1 VTVEAVELG
10 LADRLGVGRVL
21 APPGVL
27 PQAAER
33 LDAET
38 GPGAGELAVDVELL
52 NLDATSHHQLR
63 EACGGDAE
71 AIGEAIAGIVRRR
84 GKMHNPVTGSGG
96 ILAGRVAEIGE
107 RFPADGLRVGDRI
120 ASVASLSLTP
130 LWLESVG
137 PLAAASPQIPVRG
150 RAILAAGLPWIGVPL
165 DLELSVALTALD
177 VYGAASHTRDLAR
190 RGAHVLILGAG
201 RAGLLAAAA
210 AEDAVGLAGRVTVAD
225 VSADAL
231 ARARSAGL
239 GAVGLRVDASDAL
252 AVERALAP
260 LGRADLTVVVV
271 DRPGCEMGAV
281 LATQP
286 DGAVLFFSMATSF
299 AAAALGAEGARATPR
314 LLIGNGYAADRGAYA
329 LDLLRARPP
338 LRAALT
344 EIATE
349 DGR

>member
-1 VTVEAVELG
+1 MEELA
-10 LADRLGVGRVL
+10 LAERLGAGRVL

-38 GPGAGELAVDVELL
+38 PAGAAELAVDVELL

-71 AIGEAIAGIVRRR
+71 AIGEAIAGIVGRR

-96 ILAGRVAEIGE
+96 ILAGRVAEIGD

-130 LWLESVG
+130 LRLESIG

-150 RAILAAGLPWIGVPL
+150 RAIIAAGLPWIGVPD
-165 DLELSVALTALD
+165 DLEPGVALAALD
-177 VYGAASHTRDLAR
+177 VYGAASHTRELAR

-210 AEDAVGLAGRVTVAD
+210 AEDAVGLAGRVTLTDISPA
-225 VSADAL
+225 AL
-231 ARARSAGL
+231 GRAGRAGL
-239 GAVGLRVDASDAL
+239 GAALVEADASDAL
-252 AVERALAP
+252 AVQRAVAP
-260 LGRADLTVVVV
+260 ADLTVVVV

-281 LATQP
+281 LATKP
-286 DGAVLFFSMATSF
+286 DGAVLLFSMATSF
-299 AAAALGAEGARATPR
+299 SAAALGAEGTRSTAR

-329 LDLLRARPP
+329 LDLLRARPR

-344 EIATE
+344 EIAME
-349 DGR
+349 GAR

>member
-1 VTVEAVELG
+1 VEELA

-38 GPGAGELAVDVELL
+38 PIGATELAVDVELL

-63 EACGGDAE
+63 EAYGGDAE

-96 ILAGRVAEIGE
+96 ILAGRVAEIGP
-107 RFPADGLRVGDRI
+107 RFPAGGVAVGDRI

-130 LWLESVG
+130 LRLEAVG
-137 PLAAASPQIPVRG
+137 PVAAASPQVPVRG
-150 RAILAAGLPWIGVPL
+150 RAILAPELPWIGVP
-165 DLELSVALTALD
+165 DDVELGVALTALD

-190 RGAHVLILGAG
+190 RGDHVLVVGAG

-210 AEDAVGLAGRVTVAD
+210 AQDAAGRVTLTDISEA
-225 VSADAL
+225 AL
-231 ARARSAGL
+231 ARAGRAGL
-239 GAVGLRVDASDAL
+239 GTALVRADASDAL
-252 AVERALAP
+252 AVQRAVAP
-260 LGRADLTVVVV
+260 ADVTVVVV

-281 LATQP
+281 LATKP

-299 AAAALGAEGARATPR
+299 AAAALGAEGTRSTAR

-329 LDLLRARPP
+329 LDLLRARPA

-349 DGR
+349 GAR

>member
-1 VTVEAVELG
+1 VKAETVELG

-38 GPGAGELAVDVELL
+38 GAGAAELAVDVELL
-52 NLDATSHHQLR
+52 NLDATSHRQLR
-63 EACGGDAE
+63 EACGGDPE

-96 ILAGRVAEIGE
+96 ILAGSVAEIGA
-107 RFPADGLRVGDRI
+107 RFPAGGLRVGDRI

-130 LWLESVG
+130 LRLQHVG
-137 PLAAASPQIPVRG
+137 PLAAASPQVPVRG
-150 RAILAAGLPWIGVPL
+150 RAILAAGLPWIGVPD
-165 DLELSVALTALD
+165 DLELGVALTALD

-210 AEDAVGLAGRVTVAD
+210 AQEAVGLAGRVTLAD

-231 ARARSAGL
+231 ARAQRAGL
-239 GAVGLRVDASDAL
+239 DATVVRADASDAL

-281 LATQP
+281 LATRP

-299 AAAALGAEGARATPR
+299 SAAALGAEGARASAR

-329 LDLLRARPP
+329 LDLLRARPA

-349 DGR
+349 GAR

>member
-1 VTVEAVELG
+1 VNGEAVDLG

-21 APPGVL
+21 APRGVL

-38 GPGAGELAVDVELL
+38 GAGDAELAVDVELL

-63 EACGGDAE
+63 ESCGGDPE

-96 ILAGRVAEIGE
+96 ILAGRVAEIGA
-107 RFPADGLRVGDRI
+107 RFPANGLRVGDRI

-130 LWLESVG
+130 LQLGSVG
-137 PLAAASPQIPVRG
+137 PVTAASPQIPVRG
-150 RAILAAGLPWIGVPL
+150 RAILAAGLPWTALRDDVEPGV
-165 DLELSVALTALD
+165 AMTALD
-177 VYGAASHTRDLAR
+177 VYGAASHTRDLAD

-210 AEDAVGLAGRVTVAD
+210 AQEAVGLAGRLTMAD
-225 VSADAL
+225 VSKDAL
-231 ARARSAGL
+231 ARVQRAGL
-239 GAVGLRVDASDAL
+239 AATVVRADASDAL
-252 AVERALAP
+252 ALEHALTP
-260 LGRADLTVVVV
+260 VGPADLTVVVV

-281 LATQP
+281 LATRP

-299 AAAALGAEGARATPR
+299 SAAALGAEGMQATPR
-314 LLIGNGYAADRGAYA
+314 LLIGNGYAADRGTYA
-329 LDLLRARPP
+329 LDLLHARPA

-349 DGR
+349 GGR